1 MSALLEVQIVVAA
14 DASGAQAGGADRL
27 ALVGD
32 TDEVG
37 LSPEPRLVGEV
48 RRRSPLPLRPL
59 VRLREGFSTD
69 GGEVARLKGLVA
81 AYTDEGA
88 DGLVLGFLNRLGEV
102 DLEVLRELLADTALP
117 WTFHR
122 GIDTVLDFDKVWQ
135 VLPDLPGLDAVAT
148 GGSARGL
155 DHGLDEIVARAEND
169 PRAAALIL
177 AAGGLRAEHVPWLLR
192 AGVRQF
198 HLDAQARPGGSYKA
212 YVDAELVGSW
222 RKLLDDEW
230 ERAHPER

>member
-1 MSALLEVQIVVAA
+1 MSALLEVQVVVAA

-32 TDEVG
+32 TTDVG
-37 LSPEPRLVGEV
+37 LSPEPRFVGDV
-48 RRRSPLPLRPL
+48 RRRTTLPLRPL

-69 GGEVARLKGLVA
+69 GGELSHLKGLIA

-88 DGLVLGFLNRLGEV
+88 DGLVLGYLNRLGEV

-122 GIDTVLDFDKVWQ
+122 GIDAVLDFDKAWQ
-135 VLPDLPGLDAVAT
+135 VLPELPGLDAVAT
-148 GGSARGL
+148 AGSARDV
-155 DHGLDEIVARAEND
+155 DHGLDELVARAQSD
-169 PRAAALIL
+169 PRAATLIM
-177 AAGGLRAEHVPWLLR
+177 ASGGLRAEHVPWLLR